1 MSTPFS
7 VQLRFVCRI
16 QSAVDRTQKKEKG
29 KWSKRS
35 PKETAFVL
43 LFPTDTC
50 VRGPEPCLNLALQVL
65 TVTSITR
72 HDEGRVVIYL

>member
-1 MSTPFS
+1 MFTLFS

-16 QSAVDRTQKKEKG
+16 QSAVDCTKKKEK
-29 KWSKRS
+29 RL
-35 PKETAFVL
+35 FVL
-43 LFPTDTC
+43 LLSTDIC
-50 VRGPEPCLNLALQVL
+50 DRGPKPCLNLALQVL

>member
-1 MSTPFS
+1 MFTLFS

-16 QSAVDRTQKKEKG
+16 QSAVDRTKKEK
-29 KWSKRS
+29 KRANGANVVQ
-35 PKETAFVL
+35 KRLFVL
-43 LFPTDTC
+43 LFPTDIC
-50 VRGPEPCLNLALQVL
+50 DRGPAPCLNLALQVL